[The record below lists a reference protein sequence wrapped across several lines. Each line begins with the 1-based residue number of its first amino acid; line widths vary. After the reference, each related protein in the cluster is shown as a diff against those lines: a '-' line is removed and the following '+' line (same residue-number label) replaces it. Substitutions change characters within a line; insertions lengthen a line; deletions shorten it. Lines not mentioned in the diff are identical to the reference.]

1 MPAPSLRTVRRL
13 RSQSVET
20 TSAVFMV
27 SPEAA
32 DARQEFSPSR
42 SQVGKKMTRGSGSS
56 ERPRFVA
63 MDPHASPPNRGGPV
77 QSGLPESAKTRIS
90 GTYAFARFV
99 GLIGHQSVGGSE
111 WGFMSTARK
120 GFWFTQSGP

>member
-20 TSAVFMV
+20 TSGVFMV
-27 SPEAA
+27 SPEAV

-42 SQVGKKMTRGSGSS
+42 SQVAKKVTRGSGSS

-63 MDPHASPPNRGGPV
+63 MDPHASPRNR
-77 QSGLPESAKTRIS
+77 
-90 GTYAFARFV
+90 
-99 GLIGHQSVGGSE
+99 
-111 WGFMSTARK
+111 
-120 GFWFTQSGP
+120 SGPHSEDFRNWPNANFWHVCFCATCGIELTSVPGCQAIAIYEYAP